1 MRSTRI
7 GPIKISTCSIRWV
20 SSRKSPANI
29 GGLCIYASLCPRE
42 IAMREISF
50 EGAFQN
56 CTNVNVSSK
65 TDFWWNSIV
74 WKNKIILNYTLI
86 MDPTY
91 YFHIFPVYVPWI
103 VYIYTWFK
111 LIRIKSTEVYL
122 EYRWYYRSF
131 CISKWFS
138 VILFI
143 LKSLILTLKMEVQ
156 KFRKF
161 SANPFESIFK
171 VNDSH

>member
-20 SSRKSPANI
+20 SSRKSPAKI
-29 GGLCIYASLCPRE
+29 GGLCTYASLCPRE

-74 WKNKIILNYTLI
+74 WKNKIILNYSLI

-91 YFHIFPVYVPWI
+91 YFHIFPVYI
-103 VYIYTWFK
+103 TLDRLYIHLVQVNSDK
-111 LIRIKSTEVYL
+111 K
-122 EYRWYYRSF
+122 YRSLPG
-131 CISKWFS
+131 ISVVLS
-138 VILFI
+138 VILSQNHSRSFY
-143 LKSLILTLKMEVQ
+143 LS
-156 KFRKF
+156 
-161 SANPFESIFK
+161 
-171 VNDSH
+171 

>member
-56 CTNVNVSSK
+56 CTNVNVNSK

-91 YFHIFPVYVPWI
+91 YFHIFPVYI
-103 VYIYTWFK
+103 TLDRLYIHLVQVNPDKKYRSLPGISVVLSVILYLEMILGHFIY
-111 LIRIKSTEVYL
+111 LEISYSDLENGSTEV
-122 EYRWYYRSF
+122 SQ
-131 CISKWFS
+131 
-138 VILFI
+138 
-143 LKSLILTLKMEVQ
+143 VQ
-156 KFRKF
+156 C
-161 SANPFESIFK
+161 
-171 VNDSH
+171 

>member
-1 MRSTRI
+1 ML
-7 GPIKISTCSIRWV
+7 
-20 SSRKSPANI
+20 NQ
-29 GGLCIYASLCPRE
+29 
-42 IAMREISF
+42 MSF
-50 EGAFQN
+50 ESEEPCKNWGPMHLRVSMPARNSDAWNIVRN